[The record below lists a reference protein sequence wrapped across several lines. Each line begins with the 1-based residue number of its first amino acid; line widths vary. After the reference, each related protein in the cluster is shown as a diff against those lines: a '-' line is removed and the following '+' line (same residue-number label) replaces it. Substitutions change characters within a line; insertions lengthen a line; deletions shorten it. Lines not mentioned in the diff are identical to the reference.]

1 MLLLLLL
8 LLLLKSCF
16 CKNWEYFGLYY
27 TYTNTKILLF
37 LENFREPEPAQDLLS
52 PPLPDTLQAVAEP
65 KQRCVQPTSG
75 NLKLLFNVVF
85 CTFHTKHRIK

>member
-1 MLLLLLL
+1 MIPTTVYPLF
-8 LLLLKSCF
+8 S
-16 CKNWEYFGLYY
+16 LYLGAAM
-27 TYTNTKILLF
+27 TAF
-37 LENFREPEPAQDLLS
+37 WEPEPAPDLLS

-65 KQRCVQPTSG
+65 KQRCVEPTSG